1 MSPVPGKNRSPYL
14 WKLTVITLKNIKE
27 KQLRNLKALHNHTTK
42 SKMETRLKIVNQQLQ
57 QQQQQSLL
65 VKIVRFLVKKIVR
78 LKIVNIAIKNTR

>member
-57 QQQQQSLL
+57 QQQSLL